1 MKNNI
6 VVIIVAYNAEKYI
19 NNCLDSLLIQ
29 RWEKFRVLIIDN
41 NSTDTTLELIKKHQI
56 NKRIIVLRND
66 ENLGFAKANNI
77 AIRYSLKELNAD
89 HLLLLNQDTVV
100 QDNLLE
106 QFIYW
111 YNRESQAALSPKI
124 LMRKNSKIWWIG
136 TRFFSIGD
144 LLKNPKLS
152 VSYHID
158 KEQEDNFFFEEP
170 LEREAITGCALFLP
184 RKLIEDVGLFDE
196 RFFMY
201 GEDLDY
207 SLRSKAKGYKLFIIP
222 GTAVYHDVDLE
233 NEALIAGRN
242 FERIVRRYFMHF
254 SSSLL
259 LLHKHFS
266 FFYFLIWFSRIPFS
280 GTYEILKRLK
290 FVKRTN

>member
-1 MKNNI
+1 
-6 VVIIVAYNAEKYI
+6 
-19 NNCLDSLLIQ
+19 
-29 RWEKFRVLIIDN
+29 
-41 NSTDTTLELIKKHQI
+41 
-56 NKRIIVLRND
+56 
-66 ENLGFAKANNI
+66 
-77 AIRYSLKELNAD
+77 
-89 HLLLLNQDTVV
+89 
-100 QDNLLE
+100 
-106 QFIYW
+106 
-111 YNRESQAALSPKI
+111 
-124 LMRKNSKIWWIG
+124 MRKNSKIWWIG
-136 TRFFSIGD
+136 TKFFSIGD

-207 SLRSKAKGYKLFIIP
+207 SIRSKAKGYKLFIIP

-233 NEALIAGRN
+233 NEALITGRN

>member
-111 YNRESQAALSPKI
+111 YNRESRAALSPKI

-136 TRFFSIGD
+136 TKFFSIGD

-158 KEQEDNFFFEEP
+158 KEQEDNIFIEEP
-170 LEREAITGCALFLP
+170 
-184 RKLIEDVGLFDE
+184 
-196 RFFMY
+196 
-201 GEDLDY
+201 
-207 SLRSKAKGYKLFIIP
+207 
-222 GTAVYHDVDLE
+222 
-233 NEALIAGRN
+233 
-242 FERIVRRYFMHF
+242 
-254 SSSLL
+254 
-259 LLHKHFS
+259 
-266 FFYFLIWFSRIPFS
+266 
-280 GTYEILKRLK
+280 
-290 FVKRTN
+290 